1 MGPGGG
7 GGGPAPPHPH
17 PHPGGEVPK
26 APTGL
31 SNWRQRHQR
40 KLLIGRRP
48 GGKLGQGDVQWAK
61 ETCSGPR
68 RRAVGQG
75 DVQWAKEKCTG
86 PMRRAVG
93 QGDVKWA
100 KETCTGSRRRAVGQG
115 GVQWARSFGGRGWV
129 GGHKG
134 GLLKRTDV
142 HHRLSYNHKFF
153 TSVHACAVQSHRL
166 HVSPSWLGCSTIYVH
181 YQKNQ
186 GAWQTHVC
194 HVAVCMGYPIAGEV
208 PRASVEAPWTPA
220 SLVPGS
226 NSAAR
231 AARSGSSGAAARAKA
246 SNGWG
251 GSLPWGV
258 GGGGAHCCR
267 RLGTFF

>member
-1 MGPGGG
+1 MSGD
-7 GGGPAPPHPH
+7 ARIDATHR
-17 PHPGGEVPK
+17 VPRC
-26 APTGL
+26 ALRTNQSTIP
-31 SNWRQRHQR
+31 
-40 KLLIGRRP
+40 
-48 GGKLGQGDVQWAK
+48 D
-61 ETCSGPR
+61 
-68 RRAVGQG
+68 AVCK
-75 DVQWAKEKCTG
+75 VFASI
-86 PMRRAVG
+86 
-93 QGDVKWA
+93 
-100 KETCTGSRRRAVGQG
+100 SRT
-115 GVQWARSFGGRGWV
+115 F
-129 GGHKG
+129 GHKG

-226 NSAAR
+226 NPAAR
-231 AARSGSSGAAARAKA
+231 AARSGSSE
-246 SNGWG
+246 
-251 GSLPWGV
+251 
-258 GGGGAHCCR
+258 R
-267 RLGTFF
+267 RLGQRQATGGVAASHRAWAVAGRTAAGAWAHFSN

>member
-1 MGPGGG
+1 MAWVSPPSGAWAWVWAGGW
-7 GGGPAPPHPH
+7 A
-17 PHPGGEVPK
+17 
-26 APTGL
+26 AGL
-31 SNWRQRHQR
+31 AEGCAGAS
-40 KLLIGRRP
+40 
-48 GGKLGQGDVQWAK
+48 
-61 ETCSGPR
+61 TS
-68 RRAVGQG
+68 
-75 DVQWAKEKCTG
+75 
-86 PMRRAVG
+86 M
-93 QGDVKWA
+93 
-100 KETCTGSRRRAVGQG
+100 
-115 GVQWARSFGGRGWV
+115 
-129 GGHKG
+129 GHKG
-134 GLLKRTDV
+134 GLLKRTGV

-208 PRASVEAPWTPA
+208 PRAAVEAPWTLA

-226 NSAAR
+226 KPAAR

-251 GSLPWGV
+251 GSLPSGV
-258 GGGGAHCCR
+258 GGGGAHCWR

>member
-1 MGPGGG
+1 MG
-7 GGGPAPPHPH
+7 
-17 PHPGGEVPK
+17 VPLK
-26 APTGL
+26 QLPDSVTTQQVAEL
-31 SNWRQRHQR
+31 S
-40 KLLIGRRP
+40 
-48 GGKLGQGDVQWAK
+48 
-61 ETCSGPR
+61 
-68 RRAVGQG
+68 
-75 DVQWAKEKCTG
+75 
-86 PMRRAVG
+86 
-93 QGDVKWA
+93 
-100 KETCTGSRRRAVGQG
+100 
-115 GVQWARSFGGRGWV
+115 GVVESV
-129 GGHKG
+129 HLGHKG

-166 HVSPSWLGCSTIYVH
+166 HVSPSWLRCSTIYVH

-208 PRASVEAPWTPA
+208 RRASVEAPWTPA

-226 NSAAR
+226 NPAAR

-251 GSLPWGV
+251 GSLPSGV

>member
-1 MGPGGG
+1 MRSTDFGKARVCIRAAAHDCAPMVSRWGGCG
-7 GGGPAPPHPH
+7 H
-17 PHPGGEVPK
+17 V
-26 APTGL
+26 
-31 SNWRQRHQR
+31 
-40 KLLIGRRP
+40 IGI
-48 GGKLGQGDVQWAK
+48 
-61 ETCSGPR
+61 SH
-68 RRAVGQG
+68 
-75 DVQWAKEKCTG
+75 
-86 PMRRAVG
+86 
-93 QGDVKWA
+93 
-100 KETCTGSRRRAVGQG
+100 
-115 GVQWARSFGGRGWV
+115 SF
-129 GGHKG
+129 GHKG

-220 SLVPGS
+220 SLVPAS
-226 NSAAR
+226 NPAAR

-251 GSLPWGV
+251 GSLPSGV